1 MAKPDMGNEAGRQA
15 FPAGPRRT
23 APLAVAVEARA
34 VVSVLVPEVPRRVAD
49 RCMQPASGVPTP
61 EVVAMIAVAQSEMT
75 RLVRPPVVPP
85 RPWWMVLELTG
96 PGPRFKMP
104 AGRVV
109 VHELRPVAQ
118 DDAKI
123 ERGHHIRVD
132 RAVPVGGCRPRQD
145 GEGAKRRREQK

>member
-1 MAKPDMGNEAGRQA
+1 MLAQPDMGNEAGRQA

-23 APLAVAVEARA
+23 APLAVAVGARA
-34 VVSVLVPEVPRRVAD
+34 AVLVSEVPRRVAD
-49 RCMQPASGVPTP
+49 RRTQPACGVPTP
-61 EVVAMIAVAQSEMT
+61 EVVVTVAQSEMT

-85 RPWWMVLELTG
+85 RPWRRVLELTG
-96 PGPRFKMP
+96 PGPRFEMLT
-104 AGRVV
+104 GRVV
-109 VHELRPVAQ
+109 VHDLRPVAQ

-145 GEGAKRRREQK
+145 GEGANRRCEQK